1 MIFGEKSIRV
11 SVESVV
17 ATVFKVKGVK
27 KLLENEF
34 SICLEKLNIHN
45 FGNYVKKKVRDFLCP
60 NTTILFV

>member
-17 ATVFKVKGVK
+17 ATVFKVKGVQ

-34 SICLEKLNIHN
+34 SICLEKIK
-45 FGNYVKKKVRDFLCP
+45 Y
-60 NTTILFV
+60 T